1 MRNSKLSSNG
11 SSKIPFQKY
20 PTTFLEQ
27 VDKLLGKGLNVS
39 NRDEVAKK
47 LSVIGYY
54 HLTPYWIPF
63 YKAKNKHNFIED
75 TTIDDVLNIYYF
87 DRNLRSIVFSAISF
101 FEVYFKTIFANYLS
115 VKYSDPF
122 VLLRS
127 NLFKN
132 KDFYHNSLEM
142 LKMSFD
148 NSREEYANHFRKKY
162 KEELP
167 PIWVAVELMTLGEIS
182 KWYSNLKVEDDKSKI
197 SRTFDLTP
205 SDMTSFLKSIT
216 VIRNICAHNGRLWN
230 RSFKITQKKLNKKSL
245 LYSVLYNDLSESC
258 NQKLY
263 PRIYNPITI
272 LFSCINQYI
281 NSENQFVKQIVKEIE
296 KRNIDTK
303 EMGVPLNWKEVSI
316 WKY

>member
-11 SSKIPFQKY
+11 SIKIPFQKS

-63 YKAKNKHNFIED
+63 YKDKNKHNFIED

-148 NSREEYANHFRKKY
+148 NSREEFANHFRKKY

-182 KWYSNLKVEDDKSKI
+182 KWYSNLKRPEDKIKI
-197 SRTFDLTP
+197 SRNFDLTS
-205 SDMTSFLKSIT
+205 SDMTVFLKSISY
-216 VIRNICAHNGRLWN
+216 IRNICAHNCRLWN
-230 RSFKITQKKLNKKSL
+230 RAIKAPQKQVSENSQLYKLLN
-245 LYSVLYNDLSESC
+245 YES
-258 NQKLY
+258 KVDDTKEDF
-263 PRIYNPITI
+263 RIYNPLTT
-272 LFSCINQYI
+272 LFFCINQYN
-281 NSENQFVKQIVKEIE
+281 NSGKEFVNQITQEIE
-296 KRNIDTK
+296 KRKIDTK
-303 EMGVPLNWKEVSI
+303 DMGFPDNWKEISI
-316 WKY
+316 WKQ

>member
-1 MRNSKLSSNG
+1 
-11 SSKIPFQKY
+11 
-20 PTTFLEQ
+20 
-27 VDKLLGKGLNVS
+27 
-39 NRDEVAKK
+39 
-47 LSVIGYY
+47 
-54 HLTPYWIPF
+54 
-63 YKAKNKHNFIED
+63 
-75 TTIDDVLNIYYF
+75 
-87 DRNLRSIVFSAISF
+87 
-101 FEVYFKTIFANYLS
+101 
-115 VKYSDPF
+115 
-122 VLLRS
+122 
-127 NLFKN
+127 
-132 KDFYHNSLEM
+132 M

-263 PRIYNPITI
+263 PRIYNPLTI

-303 EMGVPLNWKEVSI
+303 EMGVPLNWKEISI